1 MKIKFL
7 ENQFSKQ
14 VSLVDFCPDW
24 KTQIVAGG
32 GEETLYKNIILYVL
46 M

>member
-14 VSLVDFCPDW
+14 VSLVEFCPDW
-24 KTQIVAGG
+24 NTQIVGG